1 MLKRFA
7 LLLAATTTLAIPTTG
22 AFAAP
27 GTNAD
32 GVLPEEACL
41 AAYPAHTQPL
51 LCGRGPAGPS
61 SADTWPGSR
70 EREFLVRAGLGG
82 LGIRFGAVRNGVAVV
97 TR

>member
-7 LLLAATTTLAIPTTG
+7 VLFAATTALVIPATG

-41 AAYPAHTQPL
+41 AAYPPHTQAL
-51 LCGRGPAGPS
+51 LCGRGAGGPEV
-61 SADTWPGSR
+61 G
-70 EREFLVRAGLGG
+70 
-82 LGIRFGAVRNGVAVV
+82 
-97 TR
+97 

>member
-7 LLLAATTTLAIPTTG
+7 ILFAATTTLVIPTTAG

-32 GVLPEEACL
+32 GVLPEEVCF

-51 LCGRGPAGPS
+51 LCGRGAGGP
-61 SADTWPGSR
+61 
-70 EREFLVRAGLGG
+70 EAG
-82 LGIRFGAVRNGVAVV
+82 
-97 TR
+97 